1 MRVSRSVLVNVVAG
15 VCSRAVLSRARRVLV
30 PLPVAG
36 ALLLGCGGD
45 RKAPEP
51 VVEGAVPSTAA
62 ASTATPSAPASAG
75 AVAYGR
81 CVVCHTATGEG
92 VPNIFPPLAGSEW
105 VTGPAARPIAVV
117 LHGLQGAVTVKGVT
131 YTNAMMAYGTGVPMS
146 DTEVAAVV
154 THIRSSWGNA
164 ASPVSEAEVARV
176 RKATAGR
183 TGPYTQAELE
193 RVR

>member
-1 MRVSRSVLVNVVAG
+1 
-15 VCSRAVLSRARRVLV
+15 
-30 PLPVAG
+30 
-36 ALLLGCGGD
+36 
-45 RKAPEP
+45 
-51 VVEGAVPSTAA
+51 
-62 ASTATPSAPASAG
+62 
-75 AVAYGR
+75 
-81 CVVCHTATGEG
+81 VVCHTATGEG

>member
-1 MRVSRSVLVNVVAG
+1 MRGLRWVRLDVV
-15 VCSRAVLSRARRVLV
+15 V
-30 PLPVAG
+30 G

-51 VVEGAVPSTAA
+51 VVGEAVPSTAA
-62 ASTATPSAPASAG
+62 ASTATPSAPVSAG
-75 AVAYGR
+75 EVAYGR

-92 VPNIFPPLAGSEW
+92 VPNVFPPLAGSEW

-146 DTEVAAVV
+146 DAEVAAVV

-164 ASPVSEAEVARV
+164 ASAVTEAEVARV

-193 RVR
+193 KVR